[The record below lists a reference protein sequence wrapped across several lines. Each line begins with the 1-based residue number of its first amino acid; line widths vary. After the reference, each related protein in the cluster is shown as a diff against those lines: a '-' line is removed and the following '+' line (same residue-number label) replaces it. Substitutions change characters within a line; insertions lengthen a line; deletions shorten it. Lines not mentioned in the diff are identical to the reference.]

1 MATLAIHGTIEVL
14 VKTISDLEVRTL
26 ELKKV
31 ANTLAASAGL
41 DAPYLGVLLEPP
53 ARPTHETDFGRGPSS
68 DAQD

>member
-1 MATLAIHGTIEVL
+1 MATLAIHGTLEVL
-14 VKTISDLEVRTL
+14 VKTITDLEIRTL

-53 ARPTHETDFGRGPSS
+53 LHRVHETDLGRGPSS

>member
-1 MATLAIHGTIEVL
+1 MATLAIHGTLDVL
-14 VKTISDLEVRTL
+14 IKTITDLEVRTL

-53 ARPTHETDFGRGPSS
+53 AHPVHGADYGRGPSS